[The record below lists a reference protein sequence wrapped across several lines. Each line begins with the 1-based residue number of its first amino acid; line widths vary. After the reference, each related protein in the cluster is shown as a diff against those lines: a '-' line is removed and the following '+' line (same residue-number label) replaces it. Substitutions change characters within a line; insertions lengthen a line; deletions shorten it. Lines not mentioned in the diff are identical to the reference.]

1 MVLFKKPE
9 RGAVSAPHS
18 GKFIINPTSN
28 RVYVDTDGTSC
39 EVSSD
44 IVLKQEYRWN
54 RCDYSIILP
63 GLMEWAHRYRNALD
77 SVNNQVD
84 LNFDWERWHY
94 DGLLFTK
101 ELFRRLPRHV
111 TVRYAKP
118 IGDNSGL
125 IEDFDVTSEE
135 QIDLLLAQL
144 DYERLE
150 CEPVFMDAVVVGVK
164 QEDDCICVR
173 FRSKGKYDSFTF
185 YLDNEGVLLLKDF
198 LERIAI
204 SDNGVIVWESKT
216 SENGMYLYPQE
227 IGGFKNMYQLHI
239 FSERELSFSAYLN
252 ARDFVRSIYKSIMTN
267 IGGMSNLDVSR
278 MFQSNIVEC
287 FIDDKKYEHISFFRR
302 FPKLANTV
310 SPAIENVRRCFQE
323 IYDSILDENEYV

>member
-1 MVLFKKPE
+1 MVFFKNLE
-9 RGAVSAPHS
+9 RGAASNPHI
-18 GKFIINPTSN
+18 GKFIITPTST
-28 RVYVDTDGTSC
+28 RVYVSPDGTSC

-44 IVLKQEYRWN
+44 IILKQEYRWN

-63 GLMEWAHRYRNALD
+63 GLMEWVQRYRNALD

-84 LNFDWERWHY
+84 PEFDWERWHY

-101 ELFRRLPRHV
+101 ELFHRLPRNI
-111 TVRYAKP
+111 TMRYAKP

-173 FRSKGKYDSFTF
+173 FKAKGKYDSFTF
-185 YLDNEGVLLLKDF
+185 YLDNEGILLLRDF

-204 SDNGVIVWESKT
+204 SDNDVVVWESKI
-216 SENGMYLYPQE
+216 SENGMYLYPQT
-227 IGGFKNMYQLHI
+227 IGGLKNMYRLHI
-239 FSERELSFSAYLN
+239 FSEKDLVFSAYLN
-252 ARDFVRSIYKSIMTN
+252 VRDFVRSIYKSIMTN
-267 IGGMSNLDVSR
+267 VGGTSSLDISR

-287 FIDDKKYEHISFFRR
+287 FIDDKKYGQISFFRR
-302 FPKLANTV
+302 FPKLANRV
-310 SPAIENVRRCFQE
+310 GPALDNVRRYFQE
-323 IYDSILDENEYV
+323 IYESILDDEEV